1 MECFRFKYSGRQD
14 ELLLKFIRPLLAEVS
29 QSNNKQVA
37 AMFSPELREDYAC
50 FNGFAKSYL
59 VGEDCT
65 FREWGLESKKSRVD
79 LVWGQ
84 IDLRILK

>member
-1 MECFRFKYSGRQD
+1 
-14 ELLLKFIRPLLAEVS
+14 
-29 QSNNKQVA
+29 
-37 AMFSPELREDYAC
+37 MFSPELREDYAC